1 MSLLG
6 LTSAMSRRARWRAAT
21 AVLITC
27 VTLGA
32 CKKPGYVEH
41 PDSGGAGVPPA
52 AHRDLSA
59 TPQVPESTTGISRP
73 VGKPGVA
80 GDSTGRS
87 KATQSPPTTPP
98 PRKTP

>member
-1 MSLLG
+1 MSLFN
-6 LTSAMSRRARWRAAT
+6 LTSADTRRASWRTAS
-21 AVLITC
+21 AVLIAC
-27 VTLGA
+27 VALGA
-32 CKKPGYVEH
+32 CKKGEYVQH

-52 AHRDLSA
+52 AHRDVSA